1 MHQTRKRHSSLS
13 TNRDKRQYDI
23 YSVLCKYVDENLI
36 DYICILAVKTL
47 TRFIL
52 RIIPDFVYYTLV
64 TARFAARGYYRSMNT
79 AECKLSRF

>member
-1 MHQTRKRHSSLS
+1 MHQTRKRHSSPS

-36 DYICILAVKTL
+36 DYICILVVKTL

-52 RIIPDFVYYTLV
+52 RIFLDFVYYTLV
-64 TARFAARGYYRSMNT
+64 TARGYYRKH
-79 AECKLSRF
+79 EHG